1 MDIRMRNANWYPGNV
16 PKWRELRKRWLKLD
30 LVKLGESVAGSGF
43 PARERHVCPDPSCGS
58 SFSFRS
64 GLSRH
69 VKDKHPSEN
78 NCRCHVCNK
87 RY

>member
-1 MDIRMRNANWYPGNV
+1 MYWYPGNV
-16 PKWRELRKRWLKLD
+16 PKWLDLRKSMAEAGSCEAIS
-30 LVKLGESVAGSGF
+30 GESVAGSGF
-43 PARERHVCPDPSCGS
+43 PRERHVCPDPSCGS

-78 NCRCHVCNK
+78 NCCCHVCNK

>member
-1 MDIRMRNANWYPGNV
+1 MILV
-16 PKWRELRKRWLKLD
+16 SRKRAK
-30 LVKLGESVAGSGF
+30 VAGIAQKMAEVGSCEAISGESVAGSGF
-43 PARERHVCPDPSCGS
+43 PARERHVCPDPSYGS

-64 GLSRH
+64 ALSRH